1 MSGPVSGTPARP
13 GLDGDPVLARIHEA
27 QLRAAAGERAGA
39 RADLVALW
47 DEIGGED
54 GDLLHAVSLAHFL
67 ADLQDDPVDELEWD
81 RRALRAA
88 DGLTDERAQRY
99 HSSLAVRGFYPSLH
113 LNLAAD
119 HVKLGDRDAARHHL
133 DRVEAGF
140 ADLPPG
146 EYADMIVGAV
156 ARLRS
161 ELAP

>member
-1 MSGPVSGTPARP
+1 
-13 GLDGDPVLARIHEA
+13 LENDPVMARIHAA

-39 RADLVALW
+39 VADLAALW
-47 DEIGGED
+47 DEIGGEA
-54 GDLLHAVSLAHFL
+54 GDPLHAVSLAHFV
-67 ADLQDDPVDELEWD
+67 ADLQDDPADELEWD
-81 RRALRAA
+81 RRALRVA
-88 DGLTDERAQRY
+88 DGLTDGRAQRY

-119 HVKLGDRDAARHHL
+119 HIKLGDPASAHHHL
-133 DRVEAGF
+133 DRAEAGF

-146 EYADMIVGAV
+146 DYADMITGAV